1 MPRKKNAVPAFRDQ
15 HPDLYRTA
23 QDILEARK
31 SLDNL
36 TASFALLVQNMQDET
51 GAAGTAQEEYLTAP
65 QVAKMLG
72 LTNQGVYGMVCR
84 KAIPYC
90 KIGGRVRFVAADID
104 RWMKGRGNY
113 EQEGI

>member
-1 MPRKKNAVPAFRDQ
+1 MPRKKKVVQPFRDL

-36 TASFALLVQNMQDET
+36 TASFALLVQNMKDET
-51 GAAGTAQEEYLTAP
+51 GAAETAQEEYLTAP

-72 LTNQGVYGMVCR
+72 LTKQGVYGMVCR

-104 RWMKGRGNY
+104 RWMKDRGNY
-113 EQEGI
+113 EREGV

>member
-1 MPRKKNAVPAFRDQ
+1 MPRKKKDVLPFRDL

-36 TASFALLVQNMQDET
+36 TASFALLVQNMKDET
-51 GAAGTAQEEYLTAP
+51 GAAETAQEEYLTVP

-84 KAIPYC
+84 KTIPYC

-104 RWMKGRGNY
+104 RWMKDQGNY
-113 EQEGI
+113 EREGV

>member
-1 MPRKKNAVPAFRDQ
+1 MPKKKRDVPPFRDL

-36 TASFALLVQNMQDET
+36 TASFALLVQNMQDEAGGEKT
-51 GAAGTAQEEYLTAP
+51 AGAEYLTAED
-65 QVAKMLG
+65 VARRLG
-72 LTNQGVYGMVCR
+72 ITKQGVYGMVCR

-90 KIGGRVRFVAADID
+90 KAGQRVRFVAADID
-104 RWMKGRGNY
+104 AWMRKGGNY
-113 EQEGI
+113 DPKGV

>member
-1 MPRKKNAVPAFRDQ
+1 MPRKKKTVQPFRDL

-36 TASFALLVQNMQDET
+36 TASFALLVQNMQDEADAT
-51 GAAGTAQEEYLTAP
+51 ETAQEEYLTAP

-84 KAIPYC
+84 KVIPYC
-90 KIGGRVRFVAADID
+90 KVGGRVRFIAADID
-104 RWMKGRGNY
+104 AWMRKGGNY
-113 EQEGI
+113 DPKGA

>member
-1 MPRKKNAVPAFRDQ
+1 MPRKKSAVPAFRDQ

-36 TASFALLVQNMQDET
+36 TVSFALLVQNMQDET

-104 RWMKGRGNY
+104 RWMKDRGNY
-113 EQEGI
+113 DTKGT